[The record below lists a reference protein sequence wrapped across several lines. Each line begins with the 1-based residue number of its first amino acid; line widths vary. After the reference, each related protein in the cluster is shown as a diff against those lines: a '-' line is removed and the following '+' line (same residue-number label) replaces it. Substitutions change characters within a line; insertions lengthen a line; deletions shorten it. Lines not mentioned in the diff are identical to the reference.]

1 VETEFDEGYA
11 RFSPDDRWIA
21 YLSNESGR
29 YDMYLTRFPDSE
41 GKWQLTTDGS
51 DWLVGWNDDGD
62 EVYYLDNEGYLAV
75 IRLELGDQVVIDS
88 PVKLFPAP
96 ADLTWA
102 NMSDGQRFVLGTS
115 GTLDEAPVTL
125 ILNWDRGGD

>member
-1 VETEFDEGYA
+1 
-11 RFSPDDRWIA
+11 
-21 YLSNESGR
+21 
-29 YDMYLTRFPDSE
+29 
-41 GKWQLTTDGS
+41 
-51 DWLVGWNDDGD
+51 
-62 EVYYLDNEGYLAV
+62 
-75 IRLELGDQVVIDS
+75 VVIDA

-125 ILNWDRGGD
+125 ILNWNRGGD

>member
-1 VETEFDEGYA
+1 
-11 RFSPDDRWIA
+11 
-21 YLSNESGR
+21 
-29 YDMYLTRFPDSE
+29 
-41 GKWQLTTDGS
+41 
-51 DWLVGWNDDGD
+51 
-62 EVYYLDNEGYLAV
+62 VYYLDNEGYLAV
-75 IRLELGDQVVIDS
+75 IRLELGDQVVIDA

-125 ILNWDRGGD
+125 ILNWNRGGD